1 MKALSNGGL
10 RVPAWLAITTATA
23 VLSGVGVALA
33 GSTGSGGRSGINEQ
47 TPTGFAMTLKDQ
59 RGCSGGCMF
68 GTMVLRCPTAAS
80 EGRGAS
86 LGKSPLFKIRRGKP
100 FKASKKDKW
109 NFTGKFDSK
118 QHFKG
123 SGRIANGA
131 CGSAPRTFSEPV
143 PKNAVWTQC
152 PTANPVPSNT
162 PITFKGKVVGAALG
176 TSVRIE
182 FGDPHSG
189 TGFVLA
195 HVRTDA
201 AGNFHATHTFPS
213 LGGLRYGAPTW
224 ARYPD
229 SPNAHGALCNFFV
242 K

>member
-1 MKALSNGGL
+1 
-10 RVPAWLAITTATA
+10 
-23 VLSGVGVALA
+23 
-33 GSTGSGGRSGINEQ
+33 
-47 TPTGFAMTLKDQ
+47 MTLKDPT
-59 RGCSGGCMF
+59 CSGPSCVRS

-86 LGKSPLFKIRRGKP
+86 LGKSAVFKIFPAKP
-100 FKASKKDKW
+100 FTASKKGKW
-109 NFTGKFDSK
+109 SFTGRFDSK

-123 SGRIANGA
+123 SGRIAHGA
-131 CGSAPRTFSEPV
+131 CGSAPRTFTEPV
-143 PKNAVWTQC
+143 PKGAVWTQC

-162 PITFKGKVVGAALG
+162 PITLKGQVVGAALG

-182 FGDPHSG
+182 FGDPKSG

-195 HVRTDA
+195 HVTTDA
-201 AGNFHATHTFPS
+201 AGNFQATHAFPS
-213 LGGLRYGAPTW
+213 LGGLKYGAPTW

-229 SPNAHGALCNFFV
+229 SPTAHGALCNLTV